1 MSVHWEDT
9 NVKTRVTTVL
19 LAVLAGLAVL
29 SGCSSDNAEHARV
42 VADVQSVNEGAPL
55 IAAYVDVGG
64 DGVEGGTDD
73 SYPIDAVPVIFT
85 ARPYIEGLSASDAG
99 GAYSSFIITAYDL
112 TWEGASVNAP
122 AGLADHNVVR
132 GATQLQVP
140 LFDQAELAVMIADR
154 TLKDAVMTP
163 GNDFKAIARLTFY
176 GHDSGSEAEVAVRTA
191 LMVNFIWAVT
201 NR

>member
-9 NVKTRVTTVL
+9 NVKTRVSTVL

-29 SGCSSDNAEHARV
+29 SGCSSDNSEHSRV

-55 IAAYVDVGG
+55 IAAYVDVGS
-64 DGVEGGTDD
+64 DGVVGGTDD
-73 SYPIDAVPVIFT
+73 VYPIDWVPVIFT
-85 ARPYIEGLSASDAG
+85 ARPYIEGLSGSDAG

-112 TWEGASVNAP
+112 VWEGVSANTP
-122 AGLADHNVVR
+122 AGLTTYNVSR
-132 GATQLQVP
+132 GATQLQVR
-140 LFDQAELAVMIADR
+140 LFEEAELAVMVADR
-154 TLKDAVMTP
+154 DLKETLMTQ
-163 GNDFKAIARLTFY
+163 GNDFTAIARLTFY

-191 LMVNFIWAVT
+191 LMVNFTWSIT